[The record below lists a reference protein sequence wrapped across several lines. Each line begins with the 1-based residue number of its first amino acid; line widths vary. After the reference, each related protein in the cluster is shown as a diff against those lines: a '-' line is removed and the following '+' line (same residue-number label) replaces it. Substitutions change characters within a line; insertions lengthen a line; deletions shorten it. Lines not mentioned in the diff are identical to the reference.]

1 VLHVVNST
9 ITAAGRAVSV
19 EQAQAR
25 VLDSTLSGQII
36 GSHDSL
42 IRIEG
47 TSQLANP
54 FGNQLD
60 LGSFLAVTGSS
71 LTGTTRLDRFSE
83 ASLAGATALG
93 DLVCTTGADAVCDG
107 SETKASSSCAL
118 CP

>member
-1 VLHVVNST
+1 MLHVVNST